1 MKQIKIKRMTID
13 NFKGCVHRE
22 IDFSDKTN
30 ISGQNASGK
39 TTIFDSFT
47 WLLFNKDSAD
57 NEKFAIRPLDADGKQ
72 IDNVDISVSAVIE
85 IDGKEHELY
94 KVQRQNWVKRRGS
107 QEAKLQGNVNSFEID
122 GYPKKDAEYKAFIAE
137 IINEDVFKMIT
148 SPDYFTGLPWKDQR
162 ATLMRF
168 VSDMSD
174 VELASG
180 KDEFAILLPE
190 LEKAPSTDDIQKKY
204 GAQKK
209 SLTTTLKELP
219 VRIDEIEKS
228 KVVVD
233 VAELELQKADLER
246 KIADCDSRIK
256 DANEDGK
263 LTQLETERKAAKA
276 ELDAYVAEKSA
287 ENSKAVSEHD
297 ALMRKYD
304 SEIDAINREIA
315 KLEDEKTSKEKSI
328 SNLTEY
334 KKAAADKW
342 KEVKARKFNKIE
354 FDENEEVCPVCNR
367 RLPEDQ
373 IGQLHADFEKNEI
386 ARHEQFESEKQAEID
401 RITKDGKEAGAQI
414 DDEKLKIIDIGKRID
429 HLKADLDGTIKT
441 KSEHSEVVQEDYTVS
456 AKYKELSARL
466 ADAEKQIEDAKN
478 NKVDVTA
485 IQAERAGYKAELDAC
500 MKQIALNAR
509 NVEID
514 ERIAELQTE
523 QRETAQKIADAEKML
538 FALEQFVKFKMDRVS
553 NEINSHFNG
562 IKFVLFETQIN
573 GGIKETCECTYNGV
587 KYSDLNSGH
596 RIVAGLEIIKAMQG
610 LNDACAPVWIDNAE
624 SLNDFNMPEMDC
636 QIVRL
641 CVTDDKELVVE

>member
-1 MKQIKIKRMTID
+1 MKQVTLKKMVID
-13 NFKGCVHRE
+13 NFKGCNHRE
-22 IDFSDKTN
+22 IVFSDNTK

-39 TTIFDSFT
+39 TTILDAFT
-47 WLLFNKDSAD
+47 WLLFNKDSGD
-57 NEKFAIRPLDADGKQ
+57 NEKFAIRPLDADGNQ
-72 IDNVDISVSAVIE
+72 IDNIEISVVAVLD
-85 IDGKEHELY
+85 IDGKEHEL
-94 KVQRQNWVKRRGS
+94 KKTQKQNWVKKRGAE
-107 QEAKLQGNVNSFEID
+107 EAKFQGNVNSFEID
-122 GYPKKDAEYKAFIAE
+122 GYPRKDAEFKAFIAE
-137 IINEDVFKMIT
+137 IINEDTFKMIT
-148 SPDYFTGLPWKDQR
+148 RPDYFVNLPWKDQR

-168 VSDMSD
+168 VSDISD

-204 GAQKK
+204 SAQKK

-233 VAELELQKADLER
+233 VADLELQKADLER

-256 DANEDGK
+256 DASEDGK

-304 SEIDAINREIA
+304 SEIDAINREIS
-315 KLEDEKTSKEKSI
+315 KLEDEKTSGEKHII
-328 SNLTEY
+328 SLTEH

-354 FDENEEVCPVCNR
+354 FDENDEVCPVCNR

-373 IGQLHADFEKNEI
+373 IDQLHADFEKNEI
-386 ARHEQFESEKQAEID
+386 ARNEKFESEKQAEID
-401 RITKDGKEAGAQI
+401 RITKDGKEACAQI
-414 DDEKLKIIDIGKRID
+414 DAEKLKIIDIGKRID
-429 HLKADLDGTIKT
+429 HLKADIDGTIKT

-466 ADAEKQIEDAKN
+466 SDAEKQIENAKN
-478 NKVDVTA
+478 NNVDVSA
-485 IQAERAGYKAELDAC
+485 IQTERAGYKTDLDAC
-500 MKQIALNAR
+500 VKQIALNAR

-553 NEINSHFNG
+553 NEINSHFDG
-562 IKFVLFETQIN
+562 IKWNLFNVLIN
-573 GGIKETCECTYNGV
+573 GGITETCECSYNGV
-587 KYSDLNSGH
+587 RYGDLNSGH
-596 RIVAGLEIIKAMQG
+596 RIVAGLEIIKAMQV
-610 LNDACAPVWIDNAE
+610 LDDTCAPVWIDNAE
-624 SLNDFNMPEMDC
+624 SLNDFNMPDMDC

-641 CVTDDKELVVE
+641 CVTDDKELVIE